1 MSIIVKELCKKF
13 NHQVAISN
21 VSFSISKGITG
32 FLGPNGAG
40 KSTTMNIIS
49 GCLEADN
56 GSVSVCG
63 ENIRNNVNIKR
74 KIGYLS
80 EQNPLYYDMYVKE
93 FLIFSA
99 KSYGLTL
106 TKNAI
111 NQIIEITNLQ
121 PQAYNIINSL
131 SKGYKQRVGLAQA
144 LLHNPEVLILDEAT
158 NGLDPNQIEE
168 MRTLLR
174 TLSETKTILFS
185 THILSEVVN
194 LCSHVLIINK
204 GRMVFDSTVDELIN
218 HKKNNVKILL
228 EILEPITKEDLLLL
242 PSIQKVEHINNIWHI
257 QPMDNHIIYED
268 IRIKISQYAQQKNWT
283 ILSLSQQESS
293 LANIFKSLTQ

>member
-268 IRIKISQYAQQKNWT
+268 IRINISQYAQQTNWT
-283 ILSLSQQESS
+283 LLSLSQQESS